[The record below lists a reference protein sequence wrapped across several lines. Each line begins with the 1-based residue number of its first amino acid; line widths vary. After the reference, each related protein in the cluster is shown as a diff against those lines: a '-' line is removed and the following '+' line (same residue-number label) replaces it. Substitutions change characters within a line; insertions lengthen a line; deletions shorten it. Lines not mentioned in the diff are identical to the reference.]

1 MDEIS
6 ESPVRE
12 LLDLT
17 QQLLEAIA
25 TDNWEVYHAL
35 CDPTLSAFEPEARGQ
50 LVEGMEFHRFYFR
63 LTETKTRRNTTM
75 TTPRVRLLGED
86 AAVVTYVRLTQYL
99 DASGNPQ
106 TSRFEETRIWQRQD
120 GIWRHVHFHRSA
132 NS

>member
-1 MDEIS
+1 
-6 ESPVRE
+6 
-12 LLDLT
+12 
-17 QQLLEAIA
+17 
-25 TDNWEVYHAL
+25 
-35 CDPTLSAFEPEARGQ
+35 
-50 LVEGMEFHRFYFR
+50 LVEGTEFHHFYFR

-75 TTPRVRLLGED
+75 TAPRVRLLGDD

-99 DASGNPQ
+99 DAGGTPQ